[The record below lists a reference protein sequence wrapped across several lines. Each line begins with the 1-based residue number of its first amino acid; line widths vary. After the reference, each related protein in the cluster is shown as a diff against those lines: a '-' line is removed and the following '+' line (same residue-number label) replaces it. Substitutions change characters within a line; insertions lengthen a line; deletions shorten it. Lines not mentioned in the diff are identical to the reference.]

1 MTLEQAIELAD
12 EYFSFDYLGDAM
24 LDLRKDLNNTDLQD
38 ELAEALVE
46 VMCDENG
53 DDDKDVYCEAAKA
66 RVKQFVASAK
76 SAAGKGCG
84 K

>member
-1 MTLEQAIELAD
+1 MTVEQALELAED
-12 EYFSFDYLGDAM
+12 YFSFDYLGDAM
-24 LDLRKDLNNTDLQD
+24 LDLRKDLDNSELQ
-38 ELAEALVE
+38 ESLAEALVQ

-53 DDDKDVYCEAAKA
+53 DDDRAVYAEAAKV
-66 RVKQFVASAK
+66 RVKQFVTSAK